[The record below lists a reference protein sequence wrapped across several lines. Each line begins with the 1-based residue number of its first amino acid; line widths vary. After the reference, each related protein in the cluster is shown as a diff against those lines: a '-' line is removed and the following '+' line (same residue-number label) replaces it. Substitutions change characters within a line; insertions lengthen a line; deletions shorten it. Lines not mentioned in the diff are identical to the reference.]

1 MNTIDLL
8 LIEVKYPENVGLIY
22 RLAYQFNIRSIYTFK
37 CSKSGKTNTYK
48 TEKHIPIY
56 EKDSL
61 DFLKS
66 YPFPKYLLE
75 TDGEKMPKIIAP
87 SFLLAVG
94 NESFGVPVE
103 QRVYFDGIFSLDA
116 PNQRSYNV
124 SHALA
129 IGLYVLTYNT
139 KGSKL

>member
-1 MNTIDLL
+1 MNMIDLL

-22 RLAYQFNIRSIYTFK
+22 RLAYQFNIRSIYTFR
-37 CSKSGKTNTYK
+37 CAKSGKTNTYR
-48 TEKHIPIY
+48 TEKHMPIY

-75 TDGEKMPKIIAP
+75 TNGEKISKVIAP
-87 SFLLAVG
+87 SFLLAVA
-94 NESFGVPVE
+94 NESFGTSAE
-103 QRVYFDGIFSLDA
+103 QQAYFDNIFSLDA
-116 PNQRSYNV
+116 PTQKSYNV

-129 IGLYVLTYNT
+129 IGLYILTYDN
-139 KGSKL
+139 